1 MYIYRSIYVYLYIY
15 ICISIYIYIQLCVC
29 FRYSRST
36 RCWNYQNG
44 FGRSTIIQSPPLKP
58 VLDSPLITRPRGFQ
72 RIHPN
77 AACKRAGG
85 RCPGLQCNLGGN
97 NKEISGATGSY
108 MGILKIS
115 FSNMTLGHGFVALYD
130 GCMGVEFEHRKW
142 VQCSASKAN
151 HQLCPE
157 HTYT

>member
-1 MYIYRSIYVYLYIY
+1 MYIYRSIYVYLN
-15 ICISIYIYIQLCVC
+15 IYIYIYNYVCV
-29 FRYSRST
+29 RYSRST

-44 FGRSTIIQSPPLKP
+44 FGRSTIIQSRPLKQL
-58 VLDSPLITRPRGFQ
+58 LDSPLITRPRGFQ

-151 HQLCPE
+151 QLCPE